1 MLHGKV
7 SGTLY
12 FLKWINQSKSWCSS
26 TENQLSNHFTPIM
39 GSSLFPMQKLPNLCT
54 VNKRR
59 SWNVSTMWP
68 LDGRTPHVPAA
79 TWTDK
84 HATVRNFTS
93 MKLWRTFIT
102 LGCFFE
108 NNILL
113 VDVSK
118 NSFGFFSVTIKTR
131 TPLNESNK
139 KDYSI
144 IKLSS
149 SSSG

>member
-12 FLKWINQSKSWCSS
+12 FLKWVNQSKSWRSS
-26 TENQLSNHFTPIM
+26 TENHLSNHFTPVI

-68 LDGRTPHVPAA
+68 LDGTTPLMPAA
-79 TWTDK
+79 TPTDK
-84 HATVRNFTS
+84 HATVRNFTP
-93 MKLWRTFIT
+93 MKLWRTFMT
-102 LGCFFE
+102 LGCLFE
-108 NNILL
+108 SNILL
-113 VDVSK
+113 VDVSI
-118 NSFGFFSVTIKTR
+118 NSFFFFFSVTIKTS
-131 TPLNESNK
+131 LNESNK
-139 KDYSI
+139 KDYFT

-149 SSSG
+149 SSAG